1 MQLMTIKLKQREHFS
16 IPDDSEE
23 VLENPQEVLAKITNL
38 CDSLINGQEN
48 CVSWIKSEDN
58 VNSQTEELVE
68 TFEGLQS
75 ELRIYKD
82 LLMED
87 TGHAPAMKSIVD
99 SMRPDIERMSNE
111 SYGMTYDGI
120 LPKHGEQIA
129 RCLGGQWETM
139 GELCDQLDRLGS
151 IQTTSQQA
159 EPAAA
164 SQAMQKQTPRRQWRY
179 SMFSLPQK
187 TRTSKI
193 LQGKPMGYCGP
204 TKIAVTP
211 RIILVILRAWTM

>member
-1 MQLMTIKLKQREHFS
+1 MKTNSVVTVNKNARCRPFHTKLAVAEGCEVVVKSQLLPPLPIIEEEDAPETTRTIRDEAKTPADTEITPEAFVGAINEINDDKSKNSEEFFY
-16 IPDDSEE
+16 PNDSEE
-23 VLENPQEVLAKITNL
+23 VLENPQDVLIKIADL

-68 TFEGLQS
+68 TLEGLQS

-111 SYGMTYDGI
+111 SYGMTYAGV
-120 LPKHGEQIA
+120 LPKHGEQICSVFG
-129 RCLGGQWETM
+129 R
-139 GELCDQLDRLGS
+139 
-151 IQTTSQQA
+151 
-159 EPAAA
+159 
-164 SQAMQKQTPRRQWRY
+164 
-179 SMFSLPQK
+179 
-187 TRTSKI
+187 
-193 LQGKPMGYCGP
+193 PMGNYG
-204 TKIAVTP
+204 
-211 RIILVILRAWTM
+211 RIVRPAR

>member
-1 MQLMTIKLKQREHFS
+1 M
-16 IPDDSEE
+16 
-23 VLENPQEVLAKITNL
+23 LENPQEVLVKIANL

-68 TFEGLQS
+68 TLEGLQS

-111 SYGMTYDGI
+111 SYGMTYAGI

-151 IQTTSQQA
+151 IQTTSRQA

-164 SQAMQKQTPRRQWRY
+164 SQDDAEADPEEAMATFHVFIASENQGVENTPEQTEGHRSQ
-179 SMFSLPQK
+179 
-187 TRTSKI
+187 
-193 LQGKPMGYCGP
+193 
-204 TKIAVTP
+204 TKIARTQKVF
-211 RIILVILRAWTM
+211 RALQKCWKCHMMSLSK